1 VTFAATA
8 TDPGI
13 KDTLTYSWNFGDNT
27 TPVTGQ
33 NVNHT
38 FVDNGNYNVVLTVTD
53 KDKAVTTQTV
63 VVKVDNVAPVIA
75 SVTLPQNVQAGTAA
89 QFTAIATDVGTRD
102 TLTYSWN
109 FGDNTAATI
118 GQNSSHTYTTAG
130 TYSVILTVTDSDG
143 GVTTI
148 NQNITVAAPPTT
160 GGIRAGGTVTINGSA
175 DFDGN
180 TTNRTDDTQIYA
192 GKGISLN
199 GNITLP
205 VKRDAAGN
213 PLKVNGKI
221 VLADNEITLGVGA
234 SSTTNPSQYTN
245 FTTATQTITIPNYA
259 DIKLQEFTPPVSAV
273 VKTFNIQANPIYT
286 SADWNTKF
294 PPAGTASN
302 PTVVRII
309 NGDLNLPA
317 NINLSN
323 YILIV
328 ENGNINFYQGNPVLN
343 NVKLIANAG
352 NINLNSTTGTN
363 LSLSASGNINITGN
377 TSLGGTSLI
386 NSNGNIT
393 TNGGLSMA
401 SSTAT
406 VKMVANGDLTVNG
419 NTSLRGQLFAK
430 KNVTMNGQTTL
441 VGSVDA
447 LLNVTIGGNTTI
459 IAK

>member
-1 VTFAATA
+1 
-8 TDPGI
+8 
-13 KDTLTYSWNFGDNT
+13 
-27 TPVTGQ
+27 
-33 NVNHT
+33 
-38 FVDNGNYNVVLTVTD
+38 
-53 KDKAVTTQTV
+53 
-63 VVKVDNVAPVIA
+63 
-75 SVTLPQNVQAGTAA
+75 
-89 QFTAIATDVGTRD
+89 
-102 TLTYSWN
+102 
-109 FGDNTAATI
+109 
-118 GQNSSHTYTTAG
+118 
-130 TYSVILTVTDSDG
+130 
-143 GVTTI
+143 
-148 NQNITVAAPPTT
+148 TVAAPPTT
-160 GGIRAGGTVTINGSA
+160 GGIRAGGNITINGSA

-199 GNITLP
+199 GNVTLP

-221 VLADNEITLGVGA
+221 VLTDNEITLGTGA
-234 SSTTNPSQYTN
+234 TTTTNPNQYNN
-245 FTTATQTITIPNYA
+245 FTTATQTINIPAYA
-259 DIKLQEFTPPVSAV
+259 DRKLQEFTPLASAV
-273 VKTFNIQANPIYT
+273 VKTFNVQTTPINT

-294 PPAGTASN
+294 PAAGTVTN

-377 TSLGGTSLI
+377 TSLGGTSII

-393 TNGGLSMA
+393 TNGGLSMVNT
-401 SSTAT
+401 TAT
-406 VKMVANGDLTVNG
+406 VKMVAQGDLTVNG
-419 NTSLRGQLFAK
+419 NTSLKGQLFTK
-430 KNVTMNGQTTL
+430 KNMTINGQTTII
-441 VGSVDA
+441 GSLDA
-447 LLNVTIGGNTTI
+447 LLNVSIGGNTTI
-459 IAK
+459 LAK